1 MRPGWRAVTGALAT
15 LLGLTGL
22 LLMLMLVLLRPPVG
36 DLTAMAGFLL
46 ASGGLTAAAA
56 LGVTRWRLPSWIGS
70 LRAKIVLVAV
80 LTAVLALLNVG
91 FTAFL
96 MFLSPHDLALLGGLL
111 AFSLGMSVFVAFS
124 VSRTVSGS
132 ILELLDAVRNIN
144 AGNLEAKVPVATG
157 DEVGELASAF
167 NDMAQ
172 RLEESFN
179 KERELDQN
187 RRELMQAVSH
197 DLRTPLASIQAMVE
211 SINDGVV
218 SDEETVKRYMRSTQT
233 EVENLSQLIND
244 LFELAQLDAGLLD
257 LRIEPSSI
265 QDLISDTLESMSA
278 QARAQKLTLSGKV
291 DEELSPVDM
300 DSQRVQRVLYNL
312 VQNALR
318 HTPPDGTI
326 SIQAREI
333 GEEVQVEV
341 KDTGEG
347 IPEGELPHIFQR
359 SYRVDPSRAR
369 GSGGAGLGLSI
380 VLGIVEAHGGR
391 IWVESGLDEGSCF
404 TFTLPKTPK
413 TAVSGGTGGS
423 G

>member
-1 MRPGWRAVTGALAT
+1 MSPGWRATAGALAT

-22 LLMLMLVLLRPPVG
+22 LILLMLVLLRPPAG

-46 ASGGLTAAAA
+46 ASGGLTAVAA
-56 LGVTRWRLPSWIGS
+56 LATARWKLPGWIGS

-80 LTAVLALLNVG
+80 LTAVLALVNVG

-111 AFSLGMSVFVAFS
+111 AFALGMSVFVAFS
-124 VSRTVSGS
+124 FSRTVSGS
-132 ILELLDAVRNIN
+132 INELLDAVRNIN
-144 AGNLEAKVPVATG
+144 AGNLEAKFPVPTS

-167 NDMAQ
+167 NDMSQ
-172 RLEESFN
+172 RLKESFG
-179 KERELDQN
+179 KERELEQN
-187 RRELMQAVSH
+187 RREMMQAVSH

-218 SDEETVKRYMRSTQT
+218 SDQETVKRYMRSTQT
-233 EVENLSQLIND
+233 EVESLSQLIND
-244 LFELAQLDAGLLD
+244 LFELAQLDAGLLE
-257 LRIEPSSI
+257 LRIEPSSV

-278 QARAQKLTLSGKV
+278 QAQAQKLTLSGTV
-291 DEELSPVDM
+291 DEDLSPVAM
-300 DSQRVQRVLYNL
+300 DPQRVQRVLYNL

-326 SIQAREI
+326 SIQARDA

-391 IWVESGLDEGSCF
+391 IWVESGLGEGSSF
-404 TFTLPKTPK
+404 TFTLPKMPVT
-413 TAVSGGTGGS
+413 VNSGGTGGA

>member
-1 MRPGWRAVTGALAT
+1 MNLGWRAIAAALVT

-22 LLMLMLVLLRPPVG
+22 LLLLTLVLLRPPLS
-36 DLTAMAGFLL
+36 DLVAMAGFLL
-46 ASGGLTAAAA
+46 ASGGLTVAAA
-56 LGVTRWRLPSWIGS
+56 LGLTRWKLPGWIGS
-70 LRAKIVLVAV
+70 LRAKIVLMAV

-111 AFSLGMSVFVAFS
+111 AFALGMSVFVAFS
-124 VSRTVSGS
+124 VSRTISGS
-132 ILELLDAVRNIN
+132 IHELLDAVRNFN
-144 AGNLEAKVPVATG
+144 AGNMEVKVPVATG
-157 DEVGELASAF
+157 DEVGELAAAF
-167 NDMAQ
+167 NDMSQ

-179 KERELDQN
+179 KERELERN
-187 RRELMQAVSH
+187 RREMMQAVSH

-218 SDEETVKRYMRSTQT
+218 SDEETVNRYLRSTQT
-233 EVENLSQLIND
+233 EVEHLSQLIND
-244 LFELAQLDAGLLD
+244 LFELAQLDAGLLE
-257 LRIEPSSI
+257 LRIETSSV

-278 QARAQKLTLSGKV
+278 QAHAQKLTLSGKV
-291 DEELSPVDM
+291 DEELSPVDI
-300 DSQRVQRVLYNL
+300 DPQRVQRVLYNL
-312 VQNALR
+312 VQNALH

-326 SIQAREI
+326 SIQARDA

-391 IWVESGLDEGSCF
+391 IWVESGLGEGSSF
-404 TFTLPKTPK
+404 IFTLPKTPAMAA
-413 TAVSGGTGGS
+413 TGVTSGPG
-423 G
+423 

>member
-1 MRPGWRAVTGALAT
+1 MRPGWRAISGALAT
-15 LLGLTGL
+15 LVGLTGL
-22 LLMLMLVLLRPPVG
+22 LLLLTLVLLRPPLS
-36 DLTAMAGFLL
+36 DLVAMAGFLL
-46 ASGGLTAAAA
+46 ASGGLTVAAA
-56 LGVTRWRLPSWIGS
+56 LGLTRWNLPGWIGS
-70 LRAKIVLVAV
+70 LRAKIVLMAV

-111 AFSLGMSVFVAFS
+111 AFALGMSVFVALS
-124 VSRTVSGS
+124 VSRTISGS
-132 ILELLDAVRNIN
+132 IHELLDAVRSFN
-144 AGNLEAKVPVATG
+144 AGNMEAKVPVATG
-157 DEVGELASAF
+157 DEVGELAAAF
-167 NDMAQ
+167 NDMSQ

-179 KERELDQN
+179 KERELERN
-187 RRELMQAVSH
+187 RREMMQAVSH

-218 SDEETVKRYMRSTQT
+218 SDEETVKRYLRSTQI

-257 LRIEPSSI
+257 LRIEPSSV

-278 QARAQKLTLSGKV
+278 QAHAQKLTLSGKV
-291 DEELSPVDM
+291 DEELSPVDI
-300 DSQRVQRVLYNL
+300 DPQRVQRVLYNL
-312 VQNALR
+312 VQNALH

-326 SIQAREI
+326 SIQARDA

-341 KDTGEG
+341 RDTGEG

-391 IWVESGLDEGSCF
+391 IWVESGLGKGSSF
-404 TFTLPKTPK
+404 TFTLPKSSA
-413 TAVSGGTGGS
+413 TAVLGTAGGAR
-423 G
+423 